1 MTNCAKSLDKSELSG
16 YNENNKKR
24 FQLSVSE
31 VEKIEEYLS
40 KGERVEIVPQKHEYY
55 INVIRRKRI

>member
-16 YNENNKKR
+16 YNESKKR

-31 VEKIEEYLS
+31 IEKIEQYLS
-40 KGERVEIVPQKHEYY
+40 KGERVEIVPQKHEYFL
-55 INVIRRKRI
+55 NVIRRKRI